1 MLCKVPTL
9 LESNVLR
16 YFVVTF
22 PLAAAPRPPTKRQLP
37 PFPVITD
44 VGLLPPLI
52 KLLLLLGRVGEDSAE
67 ESGSL
72 ARARRRAVWRNKC
85 G

>member
-1 MLCKVPTL
+1 MLCKVPAL
-9 LESNVLR
+9 SENNIR

-22 PLAAAPRPPTKRQLP
+22 PLAAARRPPTKRQLP

-52 KLLLLLGRVGEDSAE
+52 KLLPLPGRVGEDSAE
-67 ESGSL
+67 ESASL